1 MTESDQAR
9 GTLPG
14 AGSAAQ
20 AAPAQATH
28 AQQAHPHNIA
38 SDIKLRLINFP
49 ISFFAMILGLAGF
62 TIAVQRAEMILK
74 LHEVLHLPFKP
85 SLYMLGFTV
94 TLFFIIL
101 AIYAT
106 KAAFFW
112 GEVKKEIAHPIRLNF
127 FPTISIS
134 LLLFSISTLGLQ
146 KNVSFYLW
154 VGGTILHALFT
165 LYIMSIWIQHPK
177 FEIKHFNASWFIPVV
192 GNIIIPV
199 AGAEHGFFEIS
210 WFFFSIGFVFWVVL
224 LAILFNRLIFH
235 NPLPQKLIPTLFI
248 MIAPPAVGFIS
259 YVKVN
264 HEHLDNFAHVLY
276 YFALFSLALLV
287 FQFRLFSRLQFF
299 LSWWAYSF
307 PLAAMTIASLFRLKL
322 LREEHHALTE
332 AAAAG
337 GGEAVAIPHV
347 APIHLTTYTVLSY
360 TLLTVVTVV
369 ILMLLVRTV
378 LAVGARQICVE
389 ED

>member
-1 MTESDQAR
+1 MTESNQTG
-9 GTLPG
+9 GTLSG
-14 AGSAAQ
+14 ATPRQ
-20 AAPAQATH
+20 ETAAPAQAV
-28 AQQAHPHNIA
+28 HPQEVRSQDIA

-74 LHEVLHLPFKP
+74 LHEVLRLPFKP
-85 SLYMLGFTV
+85 SIYILGFTV
-94 TLFFIIL
+94 ALFFIIL

-106 KAAFFW
+106 KAVFFW
-112 GEVKKEIAHPIRLNF
+112 GEVKKEFNHPIRLNF
-127 FPTISIS
+127 FPTMSIS
-134 LLLFSISTLGLQ
+134 LLLFSIATLGLQ
-146 KNVSFYLW
+146 KEVSYYLW
-154 VGGTILHALFT
+154 VGGTALHALFT

-177 FEIKHFNASWFIPVV
+177 FEVKHFNAAWFIPVV

-210 WFFFSIGFVFWVVL
+210 WFFFSVGFVFWVVL
-224 LAILFNRLIFH
+224 LTILFNRLIFH
-235 NPLPQKLIPTLFI
+235 HPLPEKLLPTLFI

-264 HEHLDNFAHVLY
+264 HEHLDNFANVLY
-276 YFALFSLALLV
+276 HFALFSLALLV

-322 LREEHHALTE
+322 LREEHALMGE
-332 AAAAG
+332 ATAAG
-337 GGEAVAIPHV
+337 SEAVPHV
-347 APIHLTTYTVLSY
+347 MPIHLTTYTTLSY
-360 TLLTVVTVV
+360 VLLGVLTVV
-369 ILMLLVRTV
+369 ILMLLVRTMF
-378 LAVGARQICVE
+378 AIGARQICVE
-389 ED
+389 EV